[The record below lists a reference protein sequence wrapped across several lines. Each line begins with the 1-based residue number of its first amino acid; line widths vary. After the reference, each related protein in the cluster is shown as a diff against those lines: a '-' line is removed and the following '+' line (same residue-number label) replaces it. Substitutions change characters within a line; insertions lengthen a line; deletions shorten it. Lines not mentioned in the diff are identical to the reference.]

1 MLTFEAGAGGSG
13 WISKKFSSKINR
25 IERPANKIR
34 RLLSCNKN
42 SKMSLSDDAK
52 PHLL

>member
-25 IERPANKIR
+25 IEENRKAGE
-34 RLLSCNKN
+34 
-42 SKMSLSDDAK
+42 
-52 PHLL
+52 